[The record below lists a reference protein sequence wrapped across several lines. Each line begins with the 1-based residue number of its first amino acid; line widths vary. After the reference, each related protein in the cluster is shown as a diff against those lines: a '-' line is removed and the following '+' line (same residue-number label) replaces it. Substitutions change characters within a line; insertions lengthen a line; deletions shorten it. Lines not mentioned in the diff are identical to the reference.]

1 MFHLQVHFHAD
12 QTHFHMKSFARRL
25 VLRQRQTRTRK
36 WAICLILSVSFS
48 FFFFFLFLVGS
59 SAVDSSPVKPPPAS
73 DWSTEFSD
81 AEETLVNSASESE
94 PDTSQPAPTF
104 FRSFIFSPEVP
115 IRLDY
120 QGKRVDMEQ
129 VKILCCLGRSVEVKE
144 IMCRMSKNQDHKALK
159 I

>member
-1 MFHLQVHFHAD
+1 MALDCHTPTVVHVNFCLLKII
-12 QTHFHMKSFARRL
+12 TTL
-25 VLRQRQTRTRK
+25 VTSSTKYKCPFEEFVL
-36 WAICLILSVSFS
+36 FS
-48 FFFFFLFLVGS
+48 LFLLFLVGS
-59 SAVDSSPVKPPPAS
+59 TAVDSSPVKPPPGS
-73 DWSTEFSD
+73 DWLTEFSD

-129 VKILCCLGRSVEVKE
+129 VKILLSGEYRG
-144 IMCRMSKNQDHKALK
+144 LK
-159 I
+159 DSGQSHFRR